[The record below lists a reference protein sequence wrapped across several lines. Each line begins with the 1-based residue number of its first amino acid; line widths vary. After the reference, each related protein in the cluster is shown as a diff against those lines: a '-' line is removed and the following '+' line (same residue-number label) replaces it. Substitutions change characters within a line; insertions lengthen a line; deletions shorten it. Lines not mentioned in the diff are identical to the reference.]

1 MRGTGLPL
9 RVGVCCACLALT
21 PPGPPAGVCRVFA
34 EALQACGVR
43 YTRLPLERGAD
54 GCAWLEAPARDFAGA
69 LEQDASAAIG
79 PFVHHGL
86 R

>member
-1 MRGTGLPL
+1 M
-9 RVGVCCACLALT
+9 
-21 PPGPPAGVCRVFA
+21 FA

-43 YTRLPLERGAD
+43 YTRLPLERGVD

-69 LEQDASAAIG
+69 LEQDASAAIRL
-79 PFVHHGL
+79 FVYHGL